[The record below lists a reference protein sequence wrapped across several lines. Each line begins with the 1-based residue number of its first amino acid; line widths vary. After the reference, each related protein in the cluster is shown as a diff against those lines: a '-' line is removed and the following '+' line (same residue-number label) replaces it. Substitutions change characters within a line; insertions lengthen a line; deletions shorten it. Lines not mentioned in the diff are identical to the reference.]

1 MNLLAPISSIMTKN
15 VIAINPDDNLVMIG
29 DIFKNNKI
37 HHIPVVRHKTLL
49 GMISK
54 HDFDLYMKGL
64 SSRYDG
70 EFQRQIVP
78 QAIMESSKVKDFMT
92 EHLAKVE
99 STDRINV
106 AVEVFKLNRFHAL
119 PVVDDGELVGIVTV
133 HDIINTLA
141 KD

>member
-15 VIAINPDDNLVMIG
+15 VIAINPDDNLAMVR

-37 HHIPVVRHKTLL
+37 HHLPVVRHKTLL
-49 GMISK
+49 GIISN
-54 HDFDLYMKGL
+54 HDFDLYVKGL
-64 SSRYDG
+64 NCKYDDFDDRLVS
-70 EFQRQIVP
+70 ETL
-78 QAIMESSKVKDFMT
+78 MESRKVKDFMT

-106 AVEVFKLNRFHAL
+106 AIEVFKLNRFHAL

-141 KD
+141 NE

>member
-15 VIAINPDDNLVMIG
+15 VIAINPDDNLVMIR

-37 HHIPVVRHKTLL
+37 HHLPVVRHKTLL

-54 HDFDLYMKGL
+54 YDFDLYVKGL
-64 SSRYDG
+64 SSKYED
-70 EFQRQIVP
+70 FNDPIVS
-78 QAIMESSKVKDFMT
+78 QTIMESRKVKDFMT

-133 HDIINTLA
+133 HDIINTLS
-141 KD
+141 KE

>member
-15 VIAINPDDNLVMIG
+15 VIAINPDDNLSMIRE
-29 DIFKNNKI
+29 IFKNNKI
-37 HHIPVVRHKTLL
+37 HHLPIVRHKTLL
-49 GMISK
+49 GLISK
-54 HDFDLYMKGL
+54 HDFDLYVKGL
-64 SSRYDG
+64 SSQYEDFDDLMVR
-70 EFQRQIVP
+70 ETL
-78 QAIMESSKVKDFMT
+78 MESRKVSDFMT

-119 PVVDDGELVGIVTV
+119 PVVDDGELVGIVTI